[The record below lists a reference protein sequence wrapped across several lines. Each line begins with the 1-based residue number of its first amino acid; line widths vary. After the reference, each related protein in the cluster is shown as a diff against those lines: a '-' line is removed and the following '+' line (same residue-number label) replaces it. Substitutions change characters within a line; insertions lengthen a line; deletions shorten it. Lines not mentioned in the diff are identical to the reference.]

1 MATRMQQR
9 RGTAAQWT
17 SANPILAAGEIGFET
32 DTGKFKM
39 GNGSSAWSALSYF
52 ADSSDFDTAAIEST
66 IDSKV
71 ATAVS
76 DLVAGAPAA
85 LNTLNELA
93 LAIDSDS
100 SFATTITNAL
110 SQKAGLTAF
119 TNHESATTNV
129 HGITD
134 VAELATKSYA
144 DSAVTTHKNVT
155 TNVHGIADTTDLV
168 LTADLSGH
176 NSDTTDVHGIPDTT
190 LLATKSYADS
200 AVGTHNSVTTSVHG
214 ISDTADL
221 VYVTD
226 LSSHAD
232 ETTSVHGITN
242 TADLVYTNDSR
253 LSDTRTPTDGTV
265 TTAKIAD
272 DAVTTAKIL
281 DSNVTTS
288 KIADGSI
295 TSDKIENGTIVDTDI
310 STTAAISQGKID
322 GLTDSLNDK
331 APLAGPTF
339 TGTVTLPTTT
349 SIGDVSST
357 ELGYLDGVTS
367 SIQTQIDSKLASAT
381 AASTYA
387 PIASPTFT
395 GTVTAPLSTAGYVKT
410 DSSGV
415 LSSSAAVAQADVTDL
430 TSDLALKAPLASPAL
445 TGTPTAPTATAGTNT
460 TQIATTEFVTGAV
473 SDLIASA
480 PGALNTLDE
489 LAAALGDDAN
499 FASTVTNSLALKAPL
514 ASPTF
519 TGTVT
524 VAASGIAFTDGTQT
538 KEGVASRTPI
548 SQKTDSYTLSA
559 LTERDSLIEM
569 GKATAQTV
577 TIPTNATVAYPVG
590 TSIDILQTGAGQ
602 VTIAGAS
609 GVTVNATPGL
619 KLRTQWSSAT
629 LFKRATDT
637 WVVMGD
643 LTA

>member
-52 ADSSDFDTAAIEST
+52 ADSSDFDTTAIEST

-71 ATAVS
+71 ATAVNN
-76 DLVAGAPAA
+76 LVAGAPAA

-100 SFATTITNAL
+100 SFAATVTSAL

-119 TNHESATTNV
+119 NNHASATTSV

-134 VAELATKSYA
+134 VADLATKSYA

-155 TNVHGIADTTDLV
+155 TNIHGIADTTDLV
-168 LTADLSGH
+168 LTADLSTH
-176 NSDTTDVHGIPDTT
+176 NSDTTDVHGIPDTQA
-190 LLATKSYADS
+190 LATKSYADS
-200 AVGTHNSVTTSVHG
+200 AVSVHNNDTTSIHG
-214 ISDTADL
+214 IN
-221 VYVTD
+221 
-226 LSSHAD
+226 
-232 ETTSVHGITN
+232 N
-242 TADLVYTNDSR
+242 TANLVYTDDSR
-253 LSDTRTPTDGTV
+253 LSDTRTPTDDTV
-265 TTAKIAD
+265 STAKISD
-272 DAVTTAKIL
+272 GAVTTAKIL

-295 TSDKIENGTIVDTDI
+295 TSAKIENGTIVDTDI
-310 STTAAISQGKID
+310 SATAAISQGKVD
-322 GLTDSLNDK
+322 GLVDALNSK
-331 APLAGPTF
+331 APLADPTF
-339 TGTVTLPTTT
+339 TGTVTLPGTT
-349 SIGDVSST
+349 SIGDISST
-357 ELGYLDGVTS
+357 EVGYLNGVTS
-367 SIQTQIDSKLASAT
+367 GIQTQIDSKLASAT

-395 GTVTAPLSTAGYVKT
+395 GTVTTPLSTAGYVKT
-410 DSSGV
+410 DASGV
-415 LSSSAAVAQADVTDL
+415 LSSSAAVAQADVTNL

-445 TGTPTAPTATAGTNT
+445 TGTPTAPTANAGTNT
-460 TQIATTEFVTGAV
+460 TQIATTAFVTGAV
-473 SDLIASA
+473 ADLIASA

-499 FASTVTNSLALKAPL
+499 FASTVTNSLALKAPI

-538 KEGVASRTPI
+538 KEGVPSRTTI
-548 SQKTDSYTLSA
+548 SQKTDSYTLSS
-559 LTERDSLIEM
+559 LTERDTLIEM

-602 VTIAGAS
+602 VTIAGAA

>member
-52 ADSSDFDTAAIEST
+52 ADSSDFDTTAIEAT
-66 IDSKV
+66 IDTKV
-71 ATAVS
+71 ATAV
-76 DLVAGAPAA
+76 DNLVAGAPAA
-85 LNTLNELA
+85 LNTLNEIA
-93 LAIDSDS
+93 NAIDNNS
-100 SFATTITNAL
+100 SFATTIVNGLAE
-110 SQKAGLTAF
+110 KATQSYV
-119 TNHESATTNV
+119 TSHVNATT
-129 HGITD
+129 T
-134 VAELATKSYA
+134 
-144 DSAVTTHKNVT
+144 
-155 TNVHGIADTTDLV
+155 VHGIADTAALATQTYVTD
-168 LTADLSGH
+168 TISSELSTY
-176 NSDTTDVHGIPDTT
+176 SDTTQVNGLITTALSDYSTTAATNGLISTALDDYSTTAETNGLIADALDPYSDTT
-190 LLATKSYADS
+190 ETLGLISGALADYSTTATIQANYSTTTATNAEIASQITTHSTD
-200 AVGTHNSVTTSVHG
+200 GTNVHG
-214 ISDTADL
+214 ISDTA
-221 VYVTD
+221 
-226 LSSHAD
+226 
-232 ETTSVHGITN
+232 N
-242 TADLVYTNDSR
+242 LVYTNDSR
-253 LSDTRTPTDGTV
+253 LSDTRTPSTGSVTTGTIADGAVTPAKIEDGAVTTAKLYDSSV

-272 DAVTTAKIL
+272 
-281 DSNVTTS
+281 SNVTAAKLASDSVETA
-288 KIADGSI
+288 KIADGAVTSAKIAANTI
-295 TSDKIENGTIVDTDI
+295 TGDDIKSSTIGWDRLVI
-310 STTAAISQGKID
+310 SS
-322 GLTDSLNDK
+322 
-331 APLAGPTF
+331 
-339 TGTVTLPTTT
+339 TV
-349 SIGDVSST
+349 SET
-357 ELGYLDGVTS
+357 ELGYVDGVTS
-367 SIQTQIDSKLASAT
+367 SIQTQLDAKLASAS
-381 AASTYA
+381 AASTY
-387 PIASPTFT
+387 
-395 GTVTAPLSTAGYVKT
+395 
-410 DSSGV
+410 
-415 LSSSAAVAQADVTDL
+415 
-430 TSDLALKAPLASPAL
+430 APLASPAL

-460 TQIATTEFVTGAV
+460 TQIATTAFVTGAV
-473 SDLIASA
+473 ADLIASA

-548 SQKTDSYTLSA
+548 IQKTDSYTLSA

-643 LTA
+643 LTV